1 MTKIQVFH
9 ALIENAGGGGAFVR
23 IPFDVEKAF
32 GEKRV
37 PVMAAI
43 DGQPYRGLLLR
54 MGGTYHILGVLKEIR
69 RKIGKDVGDEVHIAL
84 EQDYEPRLVEIPAD
98 LQQALNQ
105 EPAAPAAFEKM
116 YYTHRKEYVN
126 AILEARREETRRS
139 RIAKI
144 TAMLKNKS

>member
-1 MTKIQVFH
+1 
-9 ALIENAGGGGAFVR
+9 
-23 IPFDVEKAF
+23 
-32 GEKRV
+32 
-37 PVMAAI
+37 
-43 DGQPYRGLLLR
+43 
-54 MGGTYHILGVLKEIR
+54 VLKEIR

-126 AILEARREETRRS
+126 AILEARREETRRN
-139 RIAKI
+139 RIGKF
-144 TAMLKNKS
+144 TAMLKNES

>member
-32 GEKRV
+32 GKKRV
-37 PVMAAI
+37 LVMAAI